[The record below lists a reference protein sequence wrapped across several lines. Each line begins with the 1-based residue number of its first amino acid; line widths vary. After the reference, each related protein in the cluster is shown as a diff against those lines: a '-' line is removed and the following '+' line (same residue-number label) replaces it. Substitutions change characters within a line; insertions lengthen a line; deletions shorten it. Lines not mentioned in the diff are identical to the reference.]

1 MNWHSVENEANFKPA
16 LVLKT
21 KRLKN
26 MDFSKRSAQDTT
38 LLILHIFGVVDIL
51 QDITLILGRK
61 H

>member
-21 KRLKN
+21 KRLKIWTL
-26 MDFSKRSAQDTT
+26 SKQVPTRYHPYFA
-38 LLILHIFGVVDIL
+38 HIWVDIL

>member
-1 MNWHSVENEANFKPA
+1 
-16 LVLKT
+16 
-21 KRLKN
+21 